1 MQFTHQSCHFI
12 DLGVKYLKKKR
23 RRTASVIAKHL
34 PYSALVL
41 IHQEKPVEILKP

>member
-1 MQFTHQSCHFI
+1 MQFTHKSCHFI

-23 RRTASVIAKHL
+23 RTASVIAKYL
-34 PYSALVL
+34 PYSALVF